1 MSVSQTIT
9 VTIANVLEVPVI
21 SSNGGGDTADIA
33 VDENVSSA
41 ITTVTATDP
50 DGSGLDFK
58 VTGGADSGL
67 FALNKDTRLTFSK
80 PPDHE
85 QPADVDADNV
95 YEVIV
100 SAIGKVKADL
110 VSASF
115 DSDSQGFTHQKDP
128 LGTNRPD
135 LSQGSFDP
143 TGGFSG
149 GALRARTGPGEGGN
163 DSGNLSGG
171 WTREISLTEA
181 TDIEISLRY
190 RLTMGEGLSPM
201 NGVVH
206 GLQIAGIFFGNDG
219 SDYLIRMTG
228 NGNGGGTEDTGWKQD
243 TFDINLPAGTHTI
256 AFGAYNN
263 KSTAPDEIA
272 TAWLDDFTVRY
283 AASDRQTLSIT
294 VRNLDEAPTDIIF
307 PSAPIPEGQPIGR
320 ELGTLIAIDGDGPI
334 EFDPMDGLEAW
345 YDFENVTSNAVPDR
359 NDKYPATLYNGA
371 AVSPVGRFGAGI
383 SIPTTGPGND
393 RARLQINNATGI
405 DVDGVWTG
413 SLGLRSFIL
422 KGSGVHF
429 SKVRVVIMFPSLTAI
444 ATNLVYTTTKRG
456 RGWISSGFEMKV
468 GDYLDWH
475 HLVIVADGTKSDF
488 YIDGNHVA
496 WGGQVSKTD
505 ISIIGNYAS
514 GDQRFSE
521 FLDDVRIYKRAFDS
535 GEVQQLYLSGT
546 QTTSL
551 ETHTFSLVS
560 GNGGMITIHSLLK
573 TVN

>member
-1 MSVSQTIT
+1 MFLQSVRS
-9 VTIANVLEVPVI
+9 
-21 SSNGGGDTADIA
+21 
-33 VDENVSSA
+33 
-41 ITTVTATDP
+41 
-50 DGSGLDFK
+50 
-58 VTGGADSGL
+58 
-67 FALNKDTRLTFSK
+67 
-80 PPDHE
+80 
-85 QPADVDADNV
+85 
-95 YEVIV
+95 
-100 SAIGKVKADL
+100 ADL

-115 DSDSQGFTHQKDP
+115 DSDSQGFTHQKDT

-163 DSGNLSGG
+163 NSGNLSSG

-181 TDIEISLRY
+181 TDLEISLRY
-190 RLTMGEGLSPM
+190 RLTMGEGFETDEW
-201 NGVVH
+201 G
-206 GLQIAGIFFGNDG
+206 GAWLQIAGIFFGNDG
-219 SDYLIRMTG
+219 SDYLVRMTG
-228 NGNGGGTEDTGWKQD
+228 NGNGGGTEDSGWKQD
-243 TFDINLPAGTHTI
+243 TFDVNLPAGTHTI

-263 KSTAPDEIA
+263 KASAPDEIA
-272 TAWLDDFTVRY
+272 TAWFDDFTVRY

-320 ELGTLIAIDGDGPI
+320 ELGTLIAIDGDGLSG
-334 EFDPMDGLEAW
+334 FDPMDGLEAW

-371 AVSPVGRFGAGI
+371 AISPVGRFGAGI
-383 SIPTTGPGND
+383 AIPTTGPGND

-413 SLGLRSFIL
+413 STWFKKLYPQGQWRTLVRGEGGNHVPFINRDSDELG
-422 KGSGVHF
+422 
-429 SKVRVVIMFPSLTAI
+429 
-444 ATNLVYTTTKRG
+444 VYDNETG

-468 GDYLDWH
+468 GEYLDWH
-475 HLVIVADGTKSDF
+475 HLVVVADGTKSDF

-496 WGGQVSKTD
+496 WVDQVSKTD

-514 GDQRFSE
+514 GSQRFSE

-546 QTTSL
+546 QTASL

-560 GNGGMITIHSLLK
+560 GNGDDDNDSFLVENGKLK
-573 TVN
+573 ANAIYEFEAKDTYRNSCKGH